1 MLNQPKPVF
10 PPHLHFAHPWRKY
23 QQKILEETDL
33 LFTQRKFHLVAPP
46 GSGKTILGLELMR
59 IANRKTLILA
69 PTLVIRE
76 QWIERL
82 MQDFGVEADCDWI
95 SRDLRQLALL
105 TVCTYQAL
113 YQAWKTDPQI
123 INQLQQAEVETLIVD
138 ECHHLQKE
146 WWKPLSSLKK
156 ELNPLLIALT
166 ATPPYDVS
174 NFEWAR
180 YHELCGEIDEII
192 YTPELVA
199 AGDLCPHQDY
209 LYLCLPSDAASLEVE
224 DFHKAIADFTE
235 SLQHNYHFLNLLKA
249 HPWLNQP
256 ELHTE
261 AIYENPAYF
270 SALMIGLEGLGKVA
284 PLSALGIIGADE
296 SQIPPLSLDWL
307 EVLLQNALF
316 KDPYFEAFLGDEPIE
331 RISKTLRRIGAIE
344 KGKVHLKESP
354 QLGKQLRNSISKLN
368 AIGEIAKIEA
378 LNLGQEL
385 RMVVLCDYIRKELL
399 PADELDDPS
408 QDQLGVVP
416 IFESLRRAFPLGLEI
431 GVLSGSLVI
440 IPKASEGLLNQ
451 VLSKWNIPVGEVRR
465 NTLKHDPLYLH
476 IEPISAKAKT
486 AIVNVITALFA
497 KGGIQALVG
506 TTALLGEGWDAPEI
520 NTLVLATFV
529 GSHVLSNQMRGRAI
543 RIHRQLK
550 EKTANIWHL
559 ACIDPR
565 SPDGGSDVLML
576 KRRMSTFF
584 GLTQNALPSI
594 ISGMDRFAL
603 PALPMASPELEQFN
617 YNTAVY
623 AKARPRLQ
631 QVWQEAIGK
640 GYSVQEKVRV
650 PQRPNPVFNVRKKIA
665 LEQASEV
672 YRSDFKNFNLFTAL
686 WVVLAVAVVAWG
698 QFIGWDW
705 GNLLFAMV
713 TIILL
718 LGALDLPQLRQ
729 LRWVPQIT
737 QYFKGLEETYRP
749 RLGVRMSLYAL
760 LIGVA
765 IWQWGFIS
773 GLALLAFILLGW
785 LVYLAIFNNPF
796 ILSIWSSLRRFENP
810 QLFWSGAAEALFE
823 TLSPDYLVQA
833 SAEKPVHL
841 EINTQTS
848 ESLEIVPKNL
858 DTHSAQL
865 YVNALQELLNPIEN
879 PRYLLAL
886 KYIFDPKSPL
896 VYYFPV
902 PTCLSKKK
910 KDAERF
916 LDIWM
921 EKMGPTRLVF
931 TRTVDGRLEL
941 LKARGQSLGLSPE
954 AYAVRESSWE

>member
-1 MLNQPKPVF
+1 MPDQPTLVF
-10 PPHLHFAHPWRKY
+10 PPQLHFSHPWRNY

-33 LFTQRKFHLVAPP
+33 LLNQGKFHLVAPP

-59 IANRKTLILA
+59 RLDRKTLILA

-82 MQDFGVEADCDWI
+82 VQDFGAEMGSDWI
-95 SRDLRQLALL
+95 SRDLKAPALL

-113 YQAWKTDPQI
+113 HQAWKTNPEI
-123 INQLQQAEVETLIVD
+123 ITQLQQAKIETLIVD

-146 WWKPLSSLKK
+146 WWKPLINLKK
-156 ELNPLLIALT
+156 ELQPLLIALT

-180 YHELCGEIDEII
+180 YHELCGDIDEII

-209 LYLCLPSDAASLEVE
+209 LYLCMPQDVASQELQ
-224 DFHKAIADFTE
+224 DFHRAVVDFTE
-235 SLQHNYHFLNLLKA
+235 GLQHNYRFINLLKA

-256 ELHTE
+256 ELYTE
-261 AIYENPAYF
+261 AIYENPAYY
-270 SALMIGLEGLGKVA
+270 SALLIGLEGLGKVV
-284 PLSALGIIGADE
+284 PMSALGIIGADE
-296 SQIPPLSLDWL
+296 SQIPALSLDWL

-316 KDPYFEAFLGDEPIE
+316 KDPYFEAFLAEEPIE
-331 RISKTLRRIGAIE
+331 RIIKTLRRIGAIE
-344 KGKVHLKESP
+344 KARVYLKEPP
-354 QLGKQLRNSISKLN
+354 QLAKQLRNSMSKLH
-368 AIGEIAKIEA
+368 AIEEIAKIEA
-378 LNLGQEL
+378 LNLGRDL

-399 PADELDDPS
+399 PTDELDDPN

-440 IPKASEGLLNQ
+440 VPKASEPLLNQ
-451 VLSKWNIPVGEVRR
+451 VLSKWNIPVGDFRR
-465 NTLKHDPLYLH
+465 NALKHDPLYLH

-486 AIVNVITALFA
+486 AIVNVITMLFA
-497 KGGIQALVG
+497 QGGIQALVG

-543 RIHRQLK
+543 RVHRQIV

-559 ACIDPR
+559 ACLDPR
-565 SPDGGSDVLML
+565 SPEGGSDVLML

-584 GLTQNALPSI
+584 GLGQGAQPVI

-603 PALPMASPELEQFN
+603 PTLPIAIPELEQFN

-631 QVWQEAIGK
+631 QVWQEAIRN
-640 GYSVQEKVRV
+640 GYAVQEKLRV
-650 PQRPNPVFNVRKKIA
+650 PHQRNTTYNGKKRVA
-665 LEQASEV
+665 LEQSRQV
-672 YRSDFKNFNLFTAL
+672 YRRDFKRFNLFAAI
-686 WVVLAVAVVAWG
+686 WVVVAFVLVAWG
-698 QFIGWDW
+698 RFIGWDW
-705 GNLLFAMV
+705 GNLLFGI
-713 TIILL
+713 TIGILL
-718 LGALDLPQLRQ
+718 LSALDFSQLRR

-737 QYFKGLEETYRP
+737 RYFKGLDTYRP
-749 RLGVRMSLYAL
+749 HLGLRMGFYAL
-760 LIGVA
+760 LIGGV
-765 IWQWGFIS
+765 IWQWGLVPA
-773 GLALLAFILLGW
+773 LALVTFILAGW
-785 LVYLAIFNNPF
+785 LVYLSFFNSTF
-796 ILSIWSSLRRFENP
+796 ILGAWSNLRRIKDP
-810 QLFWSGAAEALFE
+810 QLFWNSAAQTLFE
-823 TLSPDYLVQA
+823 AFSQSHLLQGNSENEVQ
-833 SAEKPVHL
+833 L
-841 EINTQTS
+841 EIDAKMS
-848 ESLEIVPKNL
+848 DDLVVVPKNL

-865 YVNALQELLNPIEN
+865 YLNALQELLNPIEN

-886 KYIFDPKSPL
+886 KYTFDPQVPL
-896 VYYFPV
+896 LYYFPV
-902 PTCLSKKK
+902 PTCLGKKK
-910 KDAERF
+910 KDAELF
-916 LDIWM
+916 QDIWA

-931 TRTVDGRLEL
+931 TRTVEGRLEL

-954 AYAVRESSWE
+954 AYAARESSWE

>member
-1 MLNQPKPVF
+1 MPDSTTPVF
-10 PPHLHFAHPWRKY
+10 PPHVHFAHSWRKY

-33 LFTQRKFHLVAPP
+33 LFTHRKFHLVAPP

-59 IANRKTLILA
+59 LVNRKTLILT

-82 MQDFGVEADCDWI
+82 KQDFGVEDDCDWI
-95 SRDLRQLALL
+95 SRDLRQPALL

-113 YQAWKTDPQI
+113 YQAWKANPQMLS
-123 INQLQQAEVETLIVD
+123 QLQEAQIETLIVD

-146 WWKPLSSLKK
+146 WWKPLISLKK
-156 ELNPLLIALT
+156 EISPLLIALT

-180 YHELCGEIDEII
+180 YHELCGDIDEII

-209 LYLCLPSDAASLEVE
+209 LYLCLPPDAASVE
-224 DFHKAIADFTE
+224 IQDFHQAIADFTE
-235 SLQHNYHFLNLLKA
+235 SLQHNHRFINLLKA
-249 HPWLNQP
+249 HPWLNEP

-270 SALMIGLEGLGKVA
+270 SALLIGLEGLGKVA

-296 SQIPPLSLDWL
+296 SQIPALSLDWM
-307 EVLLQNALF
+307 EILLQNALF
-316 KDPYFEAFLGDEPIE
+316 KDPYFEPFLKEEPIE
-331 RISKTLRRIGAIE
+331 RIPKTLRRIGAIE

-385 RMVVLCDYIRKELL
+385 RMVILCDYIRKELL

-431 GVLSGSLVI
+431 GVLSGSLI
-440 IPKASEGLLNQ
+440 IVPKASEGLLDQ
-451 VLSKWNIPVGEVRR
+451 VLSKWNIPLGDVRR
-465 NTLKHDPLYLH
+465 NALKHDSLYLH

-497 KGGIQALVG
+497 QGGIQALVG

-543 RIHRQLK
+543 RVHRQLK

-565 SPDGGSDVLML
+565 SPDGGSDVAML

-603 PALPMASPELEQFN
+603 PALPMASSELEQFN
-617 YNTAVY
+617 YNMAVY

-631 QVWQEAIGK
+631 QVWREAIGK
-640 GYSVQEKVRV
+640 GYTVQEKVRV
-650 PQRPNPVFNVRKKIA
+650 PHQPNPVFNGKKKIA
-665 LEQASEV
+665 LEQATEV
-672 YRSDFKNFNLFTAL
+672 YRSDFKRFNTFTAI
-686 WVVLAVAVVAWG
+686 WVGAAFVLVAWG

-705 GNLLFAMV
+705 GILLFGIV
-713 TIILL
+713 TAILL
-718 LGALDLPQLRQ
+718 LSALDFSQLRR

-737 QYFKGLEETYRP
+737 QYFREVETYRP
-749 RLGVRMSLYAL
+749 RLGLRMGLCAL
-760 LIGVA
+760 LIGVV
-765 IWQWGFIS
+765 IWQWGLIT
-773 GLALLAFILLGW
+773 GLALGTFIVAGW
-785 LVYLAIFNNPF
+785 LVYLSFFNSTF
-796 ILSIWSSLRRFENP
+796 ILGVWSNFRRIKDPHF
-810 QLFWSGAAEALFE
+810 FWSNAAEALFE
-823 TLSPDYLVQA
+823 TFRRSYLLQA
-833 SAEKPVHL
+833 NAKKVAQL
-841 EINTQTS
+841 EIDAQTS
-848 ESLEIVPKNL
+848 NGLVVIPKNL

-865 YVNALQELLNPIEN
+865 YLTALQELLNPIEN

-886 KYIFDPKSPL
+886 EYTFDPQVPL
-896 VYYFPV
+896 LYYFTV
-902 PTCLSKKK
+902 PTCLGKKK
-910 KDAERF
+910 VDAERF
-916 LDIWM
+916 QDIWT
-921 EKMGPTRLVF
+921 EKMGSTRLVF
-931 TRTVDGRLEL
+931 TRTLEGRLEL
-941 LKARGQSLGLSPE
+941 LKARGQSLGLPQD
-954 AYAVRESSWE
+954 AFATRESSWE

>member
-1 MLNQPKPVF
+1 MPDQPTLVF
-10 PPHLHFAHPWRKY
+10 PPHLHFAHPWRNY

-33 LFTQRKFHLVAPP
+33 LLNQGKFHLVAPP

-59 IANRKTLILA
+59 RLDRKTLILA

-82 MQDFGVEADCDWI
+82 IQDFGAEMGCDWI
-95 SRDLRQLALL
+95 SRDLHAPALL

-113 YQAWKTDPQI
+113 HQAWKTNPQI
-123 INQLQQAEVETLIVD
+123 ITQLQQAGIGTLIVD

-146 WWKPLSSLKK
+146 WWKPLINLKK

-180 YHELCGEIDEII
+180 YHELCGDIDEII

-209 LYLCLPSDAASLEVE
+209 LYLCMPPDVASRELQ
-224 DFHKAIADFTE
+224 DFHQAIVDFTE
-235 SLQHNYHFLNLLKA
+235 GLQHNYRFITLLKE

-256 ELHTE
+256 ELYTE

-270 SALMIGLEGLGKVA
+270 SALLIGLEGLGKVA
-284 PLSALGIIGADE
+284 PYSALGIIGADE
-296 SQIPPLSLDWL
+296 SQIPALSLDWL

-316 KDPYFEAFLGDEPIE
+316 KDPYFEAFLQEEPIE
-331 RISKTLRRIGAIE
+331 RIIKTLRRIGAIE
-344 KGKVHLKESP
+344 KAKVYLKEPP
-354 QLGKQLRNSISKLN
+354 QLAKQLRNSVSKLH
-368 AIGEIAKIEA
+368 AIEEIAKIEA
-378 LNLGQEL
+378 QNLGKEL

-399 PADELDDPS
+399 PVDELDDPN

-431 GVLSGSLVI
+431 GILSGSLVI
-440 IPKASEGLLNQ
+440 VPKASEPLLDQ
-451 VLSKWNIPVGEVRR
+451 ILLKWNIPVGDLRR
-465 NTLKHDPLYLH
+465 IVLKHDPLYLH
-476 IEPISAKAKT
+476 IEPVSAKAKS
-486 AIVNVITALFA
+486 AIVNVITMLFA
-497 KGGIQALVG
+497 QGGIQALVG

-543 RIHRQLK
+543 RVHRQIV
-550 EKTANIWHL
+550 EKTSNIWHL

-565 SPDGGSDVLML
+565 SPEGGSDVLML

-584 GLTQNALPSI
+584 GLGQGTQPII
-594 ISGMDRFAL
+594 ISGMGRFAL
-603 PALPMASPELEQFN
+603 PTLPIAIPELEQFN

-631 QVWQEAIGK
+631 QVWQEAIGN
-640 GYSVQEKVRV
+640 GYAVQEKVRV
-650 PQRPNPVFNVRKKIA
+650 PHERNTTFNGKKRIA
-665 LEQASEV
+665 LEQSRQL
-672 YRSDFKNFNLFTAL
+672 YRRDFKRFNLFAAI
-686 WVVLAVAVVAWG
+686 WVVLAFVLVVLG
-698 QFIGWDW
+698 QFFDW
-705 GNLLFAMV
+705 IRGMLLLCMPFG
-713 TIILL
+713 ILL
-718 LGALDLPQLRQ
+718 LAASDFSQLRR

-737 QYFKGLEETYRP
+737 RYFKDVETYRP
-749 RLGVRMSLYAL
+749 RLGLRMGLYAL
-760 LIGVA
+760 LIGGAV
-765 IWQWGFIS
+765 WQWGLVS
-773 GLALLAFILLGW
+773 ALALVTFILAGW
-785 LVYLAIFNNPF
+785 LVYLSLFNSTF
-796 ILSIWSSLRRFENP
+796 ILGAWSNLRRIKDP
-810 QLFWSGAAEALFE
+810 QLFWRSAAQALFE
-823 TLSPDYLVQA
+823 AIGQGYLFQVNP
-833 SAEKPVHL
+833 EKEAHL
-841 EINTQTS
+841 EVDAS
-848 ESLEIVPKNL
+848 RSDDLVLVPKNL

-865 YVNALQELLNPIEN
+865 YLNALQELLNPIEN

-886 KYIFDPKSPL
+886 KYTFDRQAPL
-896 VYYFPV
+896 LYYFPV
-902 PTCLSKKK
+902 PTCLGKKK

-916 LDIWM
+916 LDIWT

-931 TRTVDGRLEL
+931 TRTVEGRLEL

-954 AYAVRESSWE
+954 AYAARESSWE

>member
-1 MLNQPKPVF
+1 MPDQPTLVF
-10 PPHLHFAHPWRKY
+10 PPHLHFSHPWRNY

-33 LFTQRKFHLVAPP
+33 LLNQGKFHLVAPP

-59 IANRKTLILA
+59 RLDRKTLILA

-82 MQDFGVEADCDWI
+82 IQDFGAEMGGDWI
-95 SRDLRQLALL
+95 SRDLHAPALL

-113 YQAWKTDPQI
+113 HQAWKTNPQI
-123 INQLQQAEVETLIVD
+123 ITQLQQAGIETLIVD

-146 WWKPLSSLKK
+146 WWKPLITLKK
-156 ELNPLLIALT
+156 ELEPLLIALT

-209 LYLCLPSDAASLEVE
+209 LYLCIPSEAASLELQ
-224 DFHKAIADFTE
+224 DFHRAVVDFTE
-235 SLQHNYHFLNLLKA
+235 GLQHNYRFINVLKE

-256 ELHTE
+256 ELHAE

-270 SALMIGLEGLGKVA
+270 SALLIGLEGLGKVA
-284 PLSALGIIGADE
+284 PVSALGIIGADE

-307 EVLLQNALF
+307 EVLLQNVLF
-316 KDPYFEAFLGDEPIE
+316 KDPYFAAFLQEERIE
-331 RISKTLRRIGAIE
+331 RILKTLRRMGAIE
-344 KGKVHLKESP
+344 KNKVYLKEPP
-354 QLGKQLRNSISKLN
+354 QLAKQLRNSVSKLH

-378 LNLGQEL
+378 LNLGQDL
-385 RMVVLCDYIRKELL
+385 RMVILCDYIRKELL

-431 GVLSGSLVI
+431 GILSGSLVI
-440 IPKASEGLLNQ
+440 VPKASEELLNQ
-451 VLSKWNIPVGEVRR
+451 VLEKWNIPIGDLRR

-476 IEPISAKAKT
+476 IEPVSSKAKT
-486 AIVNVITALFA
+486 AIVNIITMLFA
-497 KGGIQALVG
+497 RGGIQALVG

-520 NTLVLATFV
+520 NTLVLASFV

-543 RIHRQLK
+543 RVHRQIV

-559 ACIDPR
+559 ACIDPL

-576 KRRMSTFF
+576 RRRMSTFF
-584 GLTQNALPSI
+584 GLGQGAQPLI

-603 PALPMASPELEQFN
+603 PTLPIALPELEQFN

-631 QVWQEAIGK
+631 QVWQEAIGN
-640 GYSVQEKVRV
+640 GYAVQEKVRV
-650 PQRPNPVFNVRKKIA
+650 PHERNTTFNGKKRIA
-665 LEQASEV
+665 LEQSRQL
-672 YRSDFKNFNLFTAL
+672 YRRDFKRFNLFAAI
-686 WVVLAVAVVAWG
+686 WVVLAFVLVVLG
-698 QFIGWDW
+698 QFFDW
-705 GNLLFAMV
+705 IRGMLLLCMPFG
-713 TIILL
+713 ILL
-718 LGALDLPQLRQ
+718 LAASDFSQLRR

-737 QYFKGLEETYRP
+737 RYFKDVETYRP
-749 RLGVRMSLYAL
+749 RLGLRMGLYAL
-760 LIGVA
+760 LISGAV
-765 IWQWGFIS
+765 WQWGLVS
-773 GLALLAFILLGW
+773 ALALVTFILAGW
-785 LVYLAIFNNPF
+785 LGYLSFFNSTF
-796 ILSIWSSLRRFENP
+796 ILGAWSNLRRIKDP
-810 QLFWSGAAEALFE
+810 QLFWSSAANALFE
-823 TLSPDYLVQA
+823 ALSQDQLFQANTKNKVQ
-833 SAEKPVHL
+833 L
-841 EINTQTS
+841 EIEAKMS
-848 ESLEIVPKNL
+848 ADLVVVPKNL

-865 YVNALQELLNPIEN
+865 YLNALQELLNPIEN

-886 KYIFDPKSPL
+886 KYTFDRQAPL
-896 VYYFPV
+896 LYYFPV
-902 PTCLSKKK
+902 PTCLGKKK

-916 LDIWM
+916 LDIWT

-931 TRTVDGRLEL
+931 TRTVEGRLEL

-954 AYAVRESSWE
+954 AYAARESSWE

>member
-46 GSGKTILGLELMR
+46 GSGKTILGLELMC

-76 QWIERL
+76 QWIGRL

-95 SRDLRQLALL
+95 SRDLRQPALL
-105 TVCTYQAL
+105 TVCTYQAM

-156 ELNPLLIALT
+156 ELKPLLIALT

-209 LYLCLPSDAASLEVE
+209 LYLCLPSDAASLEVQ
-224 DFHKAIADFTE
+224 DFHKAIADFME
-235 SLQHNYHFLNLLKA
+235 SLQHNYHFINLLKA

-296 SQIPPLSLDWL
+296 SQIPVLSLGWL

-368 AIGEIAKIEA
+368 AIGEIAKMEA

-399 PADELDDPS
+399 PTDELDDPS

-451 VLSKWNIPVGEVRR
+451 VMSKLNIAPGDVRR
-465 NTLKHDPLYLH
+465 DALKHDPLYLQ

-497 KGGIQALVG
+497 KGGIQTLVG

-543 RIHRQLK
+543 RVHRQIK

-565 SPDGGSDVLML
+565 SPEGGSDVLML

-584 GLTQNALPSI
+584 GLGQGAQPVI

-603 PALPMASPELEQFN
+603 PTLPIAIPELEQFN

-631 QVWQEAIGK
+631 QVWQEAIGN
-640 GYSVQEKVRV
+640 GYAVQEKVRV
-650 PQRPNPVFNVRKKIA
+650 PHQRNTTFNGKKRIA
-665 LEQASEV
+665 LEQTSQV
-672 YRSDFKNFNLFTAL
+672 YCRDFKRFNLFSAI
-686 WVVLAVAVVAWG
+686 WVVGAFLLVAWG
-698 QFIGWDW
+698 RFIGWDW
-705 GNLLFAMV
+705 GNLLFG
-713 TIILL
+713 IIIGILL
-718 LGALDLPQLRQ
+718 LSALDFSQLRR
-729 LRWVPQIT
+729 LRWVPQIN
-737 QYFKGLEETYRP
+737 QYFRGVETYRP
-749 RLGVRMSLYAL
+749 RLGLRMGLYTL
-760 LIGVA
+760 LIGGVV
-765 IWQWGFIS
+765 WQWGLLS
-773 GLALLAFILLGW
+773 ALALVTFILAGW
-785 LVYLAIFNNPF
+785 LVYLSFFNSTF
-796 ILSIWSSLRRFENP
+796 ILGAWSNLRRIKDP
-810 QLFWSGAAEALFE
+810 QLFWSSAANALFE
-823 TLSPDYLVQA
+823 ALSQGQLFQANTKNEVQ
-833 SAEKPVHL
+833 L
-841 EINTQTS
+841 EIEAKMS
-848 ESLEIVPKNL
+848 ADLVVAPKNL

-886 KYIFDPKSPL
+886 KYTFDPESPL

-902 PTCLSKKK
+902 PACLSKKK

-916 LDIWM
+916 QDIWM
-921 EKMGPTRLVF
+921 EKMGPTRLVY

>member
-1 MLNQPKPVF
+1 MAGPNNPVF
-10 PPHLHFAHPWRKY
+10 PPHLHFDHPWRKY

-33 LFTQRKFHLVAPP
+33 LFTQGKFHLVAPP
-46 GSGKTILGLELMR
+46 GSGKTILGLELMLR
-59 IANRKTLILA
+59 VNCKTLILA

-82 MQDFGVEADCDWI
+82 MQDFGVELGCDWI
-95 SRDLRQLALL
+95 SRDLRQPASL

-113 YQAWKTDPQI
+113 HQAWKTNPQI

-146 WWKPLSSLKK
+146 WWKPLIALKK
-156 ELNPLLIALT
+156 ELKPLLIALT
-166 ATPPYDVS
+166 ATPPYDVN

-180 YHELCGEIDEII
+180 YHELCGDIDEII

-209 LYLCLPSDAASLEVE
+209 LYLCLPPDAASIELQ
-224 DFHKAIADFTE
+224 DFHRAVVDFTE
-235 SLQHNYHFLNLLKA
+235 SLQHNYHFINLLKA

-296 SQIPPLSLDWL
+296 SQIPALSLDWL
-307 EVLLQNALF
+307 EILLQNALF
-316 KDPYFEAFLGDEPIE
+316 KDPYFEAFLAEEPIE
-331 RISKTLRRIGAIE
+331 RIPKTLRRIGAIE
-344 KGKVHLKESP
+344 KAKVHLKESP
-354 QLGKQLRNSISKLN
+354 RLGKQLRHSVSKLK
-368 AIGEIAKIEA
+368 AIGEIATIEA
-378 LNLGQEL
+378 QNLGQEL

-399 PADELDDPS
+399 PVDELDDPA

-440 IPKASEGLLNQ
+440 IPKASEGLLNE
-451 VLSKWNIPVGEVRR
+451 VLSRWNIPPGDIRR
-465 NTLKHDPLYLH
+465 NALKHDPLYLR
-476 IEPISAKAKT
+476 IEPVSAKAKT

-497 KGGIQALVG
+497 QGGIQALVG

-543 RIHRQLK
+543 RVHRQLK

-565 SPDGGSDVLML
+565 SLEGGTDVVML

-584 GLTQNALPSI
+584 GLGQGAQPGI

-603 PALPMASPELEQFN
+603 PALPMALPELAHFN

-631 QVWQEAIGK
+631 QVWQEAIRS
-640 GYSVQEKVRV
+640 GYAVQEKVRV
-650 PQRPNPVFNVRKKIA
+650 PHQRNTTFNGKKRIA
-665 LEQASEV
+665 LEQSRQV
-672 YRSDFKNFNLFTAL
+672 YRRDFKRFNLFSAL
-686 WVVLAVAVVAWG
+686 WVVLAFILVAWG
-698 QFIGWDW
+698 RFIGWDW
-705 GNLLFAMV
+705 GNLLFGIV
-713 TIILL
+713 TAILL
-718 LGALDLPQLRQ
+718 LSALDYSQLRR
-729 LRWVPQIT
+729 LRWVPQIN
-737 QYFKGLEETYRP
+737 QYFRGVETYRP
-749 RLGVRMSLYAL
+749 RLGLRMGLYAL
-760 LIGVA
+760 LVA
-765 IWQWGFIS
+765 WVIWYWGLVS
-773 GLALLAFILLGW
+773 GLALGTFIVAGW
-785 LVYLAIFNNPF
+785 LVYLSLFNSTF
-796 ILSIWSSLRRFENP
+796 ILGVWSNLRRIKDP
-810 QLFWSGAAEALFE
+810 QSFWSNAAEALFE
-823 TLSPDYLVQA
+823 TLSQSYLLQA
-833 SAEKPVHL
+833 SPEKMVKL
-841 EINTQTS
+841 EIDTPMN
-848 ESLEIVPKNL
+848 EGLVVVPKNL

-865 YVNALQELLNPIEN
+865 YLNALQELLNPIEN

-886 KYIFDPKSPL
+886 KYTFDPKSPL
-896 VYYFPV
+896 MYYFPV
-902 PTCLSKKK
+902 PVCLGKKK

-916 LDIWM
+916 QDIWM

-931 TRTVDGRLEL
+931 TRTVEGRLEL

-954 AYAVRESSWE
+954 AYAARESSWE

>member
-1 MLNQPKPVF
+1 MPDQTNPVF
-10 PPHLHFAHPWRKY
+10 PPHLHFAHPWRNY

-33 LFTQRKFHLVAPP
+33 LLNQGKFHLVAPP

-59 IANRKTLILA
+59 RLDRKTLILA

-82 MQDFGVEADCDWI
+82 IQDFGAEMGSDWI
-95 SRDLRQLALL
+95 SRDLHAPALL

-113 YQAWKTDPQI
+113 HQAWKTNPQI
-123 INQLQQAEVETLIVD
+123 ISQLQQAEIETLIVD

-146 WWKPLSSLKK
+146 WWKPLINLKK
-156 ELNPLLIALT
+156 ELSPLLIALT

-180 YHELCGEIDEII
+180 YHELCGDFDEII

-209 LYLCLPSDAASLEVE
+209 LYLCMPADTASRELQ
-224 DFHKAIADFTE
+224 DFHQAIVDFTE
-235 SLQHNYHFLNLLKA
+235 GLQHNYRFINLLKE

-256 ELHTE
+256 DLYTE

-270 SALMIGLEGLGKVA
+270 SALLIGLEGLGKVA

-296 SQIPPLSLDWL
+296 SQIPTLSLDWL

-316 KDPYFEAFLGDEPIE
+316 KDPYFEAFLAEEPIE
-331 RISKTLRRIGAIE
+331 RIIKTLRRIRAIE
-344 KGKVHLKESP
+344 KAKVYLKEPP
-354 QLGKQLRNSISKLN
+354 QLAKQLRNSVSKLH
-368 AIGEIAKIEA
+368 AIEEIAKIEA
-378 LNLGQEL
+378 QNLGKEL

-399 PADELDDPS
+399 PTDELDDPN

-440 IPKASEGLLNQ
+440 VPKASEPLLDQ
-451 VLSKWNIPVGEVRR
+451 VLSKWNIPVGDLRR
-465 NTLKHDPLYLH
+465 NALKHDPLYLH
-476 IEPISAKAKT
+476 IEPVSAKAKT

-497 KGGIQALVG
+497 QGGIQALVG

-543 RIHRQLK
+543 RVHRQIV

-565 SPDGGSDVLML
+565 SPAGGSDVLML

-584 GLTQNALPSI
+584 GLGQGAQPVI

-603 PALPMASPELEQFN
+603 PTLPIAIPELEQFN

-631 QVWQEAIGK
+631 QVWQEAIGN
-640 GYSVQEKVRV
+640 GYAVQEKVRV
-650 PQRPNPVFNVRKKIA
+650 PHQRNTTFNGKKKIA
-665 LEQASEV
+665 LEQTRQV
-672 YRSDFKNFNLFTAL
+672 YRRDFKRFNLFAAI
-686 WVVLAVAVVAWG
+686 WVFGAFLLVAWG
-698 QFIGWDW
+698 RFIGWDW
-705 GNLLFAMV
+705 GNLLFGI
-713 TIILL
+713 TIGILL
-718 LGALDLPQLRQ
+718 LSALDFSQLRR

-737 QYFKGLEETYRP
+737 RYFKELDAYRP
-749 RLGVRMSLYAL
+749 RLGLRMGFYAL
-760 LIGVA
+760 LVGGVT
-765 IWQWGFIS
+765 WHWGIVF
-773 GLALLAFILLGW
+773 GLALITFILSGW
-785 LVYLAIFNNPF
+785 LVYLSFFNSTF
-796 ILSIWSSLRRFENP
+796 ILGAWSNLRRIKDP
-810 QLFWSGAAEALFE
+810 QLFWSSAAEALFE
-823 TLSPDYLVQA
+823 TLGQSQLLQANSANAVQLGIEGKMSDELV
-833 SAEKPVHL
+833 V
-841 EINTQTS
+841 
-848 ESLEIVPKNL
+848 VPKNL

-865 YVNALQELLNPIEN
+865 YLNALQELLNPIEN

-886 KYIFDPKSPL
+886 KYTFDPQMPL
-896 VYYFPV
+896 LYYFPV
-902 PTCLSKKK
+902 PTCLGKKK
-910 KDAERF
+910 RDAELF
-916 LDIWM
+916 QDIWA

-941 LKARGQSLGLSPE
+941 LKARGQSLGLPPE
-954 AYAVRESSWE
+954 SYATRESSWE